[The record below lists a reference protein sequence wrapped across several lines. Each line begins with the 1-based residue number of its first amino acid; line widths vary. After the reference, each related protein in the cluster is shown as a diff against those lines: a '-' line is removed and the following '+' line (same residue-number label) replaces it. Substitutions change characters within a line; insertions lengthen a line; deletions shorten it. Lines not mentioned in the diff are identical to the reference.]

1 MKVRRR
7 TMNNFEF
14 KELAEVYKFEEKRSK
29 KIAKFLET
37 MAAFDIDPVL
47 LLYKA
52 KVDLIIH

>member
-1 MKVRRR
+1 
-7 TMNNFEF
+7 MNNFEF